1 MLTAPKDQVTH
12 FEPPP
17 WALAVL
23 NLFGQKEPNQ
33 LLRGKQ
39 EGEHWGRE
47 LSLLLSPAR
56 VGAGCPPED
65 SGDEV

>member
-1 MLTAPKDQVTH
+1 VLRAPKDQVTQSQ
-12 FEPPP
+12 PPL

-33 LLRGKQ
+33 LLRRKH

-47 LSLLLSPAR
+47 LAFLLSPAQ
-56 VGAGCPPED
+56 VGDGCRLP
-65 SGDEV
+65 S